1 MFQFYVV
8 FQSCLGPITF
18 AAMRALE
25 LPKSYHFVSSHFTVA
40 TTHFSLLTW
49 FLTWLSLRVTAFFL
63 FQNMN
68 SLFEVTDSSVEFC
81 HKFLILSIVELVAL
95 KLERVNF
102 SFYMFLT
109 VHLKAELRKSTS
121 ALSLGITGCVYLLS
135 LITITSR
142 TLLWEG
148 AVPSSPIM
156 FLENKNNK
164 Y

>member
-1 MFQFYVV
+1 
-8 FQSCLGPITF
+8 
-18 AAMRALE
+18 
-25 LPKSYHFVSSHFTVA
+25 
-40 TTHFSLLTW
+40 
-49 FLTWLSLRVTAFFL
+49 
-63 FQNMN
+63 MN

-142 TLLWEG
+142 TLL
-148 AVPSSPIM
+148 
-156 FLENKNNK
+156 
-164 Y
+164 